1 MLAASA
7 CLFLL
12 TGSRGN
18 VVERY
23 TERARRAIFYARVE
37 AGRFGSAYIETEHL
51 LLGLIRE
58 DSPLVNRFLVSEVS
72 EDSIRRQIVAV
83 KSMRESIPPTVD
95 IPLAEESD
103 SALSYATEE
112 AGRLRHQHLGME
124 HMLLGLL
131 RKQDCFAALMLRE
144 RGAELEVMRKHWS
157 TTPPPVFPEARTSR
171 SFEELS
177 RSVHE
182 EERMVLERGA
192 GLEGHASGMFERYTE
207 KARRTIFFARYEAS
221 QFGCSCI
228 ETEHLVLGV
237 FREHNAL
244 ANQLLASEAIRDS
257 ITQRRAPGLSST
269 SVDLPLS
276 HESKRALA
284 CAAEESERMNHKRI
298 GTVHLLLG
306 LLREENSFGAQL
318 LREQGLTLDLVR
330 EEAKQSEPTLVQD
343 QSVSVAGFD
352 QWLAEREAP
361 GGIWTVKRFHV
372 ANRTTYFAI

>member
-18 VVERY
+18 VFERY

-112 AGRLRHQHLGME
+112 ADRLRHQHLGME

-131 RKQDCFAALMLRE
+131 RKQDCFAAQMLRE
-144 RGAELEVMRKHWS
+144 RGAELEVMRKKLA
-157 TTPPPVFPEARTSR
+157 TAPPPVFPEARSSR

-192 GLEGHASGMFERYTE
+192 GLEGHASGMYERYTE
-207 KARRTIFFARYEAS
+207 KSRRSIFFARYEAS
-221 QFGCSCI
+221 QFGSPI
-228 ETEHLVLGV
+228 VETEPLLLGAL
-237 FREHNAL
+237 REDGAHFDLFMPSA
-244 ANQLLASEAIRDS
+244 DS
-257 ITQRRAPGLSST
+257 IESVRKHIEGRQALPVKRLST
-269 SVDLPLS
+269 IADLPLS
-276 HESKRALA
+276 
-284 CAAEESERMNHKRI
+284 EECKQAQAYADEEAMLLGSKRI
-298 GTVHLLLG
+298 GPEHLMLG
-306 LLREENSFGAQL
+306 LLRVEGSFAAHI
-318 LREQGLTLDLVR
+318 LREHGEELQRIRRGL
-330 EEAKQSEPTLVQD
+330 A
-343 QSVSVAGFD
+343 A
-352 QWLAEREAP
+352 
-361 GGIWTVKRFHV
+361 
-372 ANRTTYFAI
+372 